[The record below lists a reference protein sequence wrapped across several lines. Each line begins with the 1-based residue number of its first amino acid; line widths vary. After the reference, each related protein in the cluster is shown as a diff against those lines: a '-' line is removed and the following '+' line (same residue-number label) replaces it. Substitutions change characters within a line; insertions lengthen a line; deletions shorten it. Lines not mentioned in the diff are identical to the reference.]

1 MSTKALIYYGLSF
14 VALIIALIIFL
25 KSLDIKALI
34 ILVFGV
40 AAVLLFRQG
49 VVESRKQKPQ

>member
-1 MSTKALIYYGLSF
+1 MNTKSLTYYGLSL
-14 VALIIALIIFL
+14 VALIIALVFFL
-25 KSLDIKALI
+25 KSLDIKALF

-49 VVESRKQKPQ
+49 AVESKKQKPE

>member
-1 MSTKALIYYGLSF
+1 MSTRSLIYYGLSL
-14 VALIIALIIFL
+14 VALIISLVIFL

-40 AAVLLFRQG
+40 AAILLFRQG
-49 VVESRKQKPQ
+49 VVESKKNKPE

>member
-1 MSTKALIYYGLSF
+1 MSTKSLIYYGLSL
-14 VALIIALIIFL
+14 VALIIALVIFL
-25 KSLDIKALI
+25 KSLDIKALF
-34 ILVFGV
+34 ILVFGI

>member
-1 MSTKALIYYGLSF
+1 MSTKSLIYYGLSL
-14 VALIIALIIFL
+14 VALIIALVIFL

-49 VVESRKQKPQ
+49 IVESKKNKPE